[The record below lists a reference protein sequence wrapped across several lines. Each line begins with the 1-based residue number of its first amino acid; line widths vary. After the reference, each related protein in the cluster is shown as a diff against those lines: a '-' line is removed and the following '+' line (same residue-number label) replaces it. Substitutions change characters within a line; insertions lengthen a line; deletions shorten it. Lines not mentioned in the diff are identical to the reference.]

1 MLTIDNLGKRLPYTY
16 KEIVELDYPE
26 IWDLAQSC
34 TQMLHGWQE
43 MLVELMLVF
52 HEHIPAD
59 VEARTSENAQIT
71 FLNYLK
77 LRSLYGLAYEIW
89 KQVNHWCHELGFS
102 GNVRD
107 KEGVDKAKIAL
118 ADLFEA
124 FARVDV
130 IDIAQDATKGFQ
142 KLEQTVDAFGTF
154 RDFHVLPGYHN
165 GVQRGNWSFRDIA
178 GNIASHGFQDD
189 ALWESALHDI
199 VPATPNIGG
208 LMESEEDN
216 KLVRMY

>member
-1 MLTIDNLGKRLPYTY
+1 MLTINDLGKRLPYTY
-16 KEIVELDYPE
+16 KEIVEIDYPE

-43 MLVELMLVF
+43 MLVEPMKVF
-52 HEHIPAD
+52 HEHLPAD
-59 VEARTSENAQIT
+59 VESRTSKNAQIT

-77 LRSLYGLAYEIW
+77 MRSLFGLAYEIW
-89 KQVNHWCHELGFS
+89 EQVNHWCHALGVS

-107 KEGVDKAKIAL
+107 NEGVEKARVAL

-124 FARVDV
+124 FAKVDV
-130 IDIAQDATKGFQ
+130 IDIAQDNIEGFQ
-142 KLEQTVDAFGTF
+142 KLERAVDAFGTF
-154 RDFHVLPGYHN
+154 HDFLVMPIYHN
-165 GVQRGNWSFRDIA
+165 DVRWGIWDFRDIT
-178 GNIASHGFQDD
+178 GNIASHGLQDD
-189 ALWESALHDI
+189 ALWKSALHDI